1 MCIDYT
7 DLNRA
12 CPKDAYPLPNIDYLA
27 DGAARHIMLSFLD
40 AYSGYNQI
48 RMDPVNEEKAEFI
61 AKSKNY
67 CHKVMSFGL
76 KNIEATYQRL
86 IYKVF
91 GAKLGRNLE
100 VYVDD
105 MVIKSNDLP
114 THIKDFKEVFG
125 QLRKY
130 N

>member
-48 RMDPVNEEKAEFI
+48 RMALVNEDKTTFI
-61 AKSKNY
+61 TESTNY
-67 CHKVMSFGL
+67 C
-76 KNIEATYQRL
+76 
-86 IYKVF
+86 YK
-91 GAKLGRNLE
+91 
-100 VYVDD
+100 
-105 MVIKSNDLP
+105 
-114 THIKDFKEVFG
+114 
-125 QLRKY
+125 
-130 N
+130 